1 VIIFPGFNDLA
12 CCGGGLGVEVCLI
25 RAKRVAHSQH
35 INVEDTVL
43 VQKWRKGDPNAIEQ
57 LVCKY
62 QGRIYNI
69 ILKICSNP
77 SDAAELTQD
86 TFVKVIENIDK
97 FESRSGFY
105 TWAFRIAV
113 NLTLNYRKRKAT
125 VGFTSLDAELAAGDE
140 QARQGLA
147 AILSDDRALD
157 PAQIAENRELC
168 ELIQKGIRKL
178 DDEHRA
184 VIVLRDI
191 EGMDYAQIAEVLGT
205 ELGTVK
211 SRLSR
216 ARAALRQIL
225 EAL

>member
-1 VIIFPGFNDLA
+1 M
-12 CCGGGLGVEVCLI
+12 
-25 RAKRVAHSQH
+25 AHSQQ
-35 INVEDTVL
+35 INIEDAVL
-43 VQKWRKGDPNAIEQ
+43 VQKWQKGDTAAIEK

-62 QGRIYNI
+62 QGRIYNL

-77 SDAAELTQD
+77 DDAAELMQD
-86 TFVKVIENIDK
+86 TFVKVLENIDK
-97 FESRSGFY
+97 FESRSSFY

-125 VGFTSLDAELAAGDE
+125 VGFTSLDAESASDNE
-140 QARQGLA
+140 QIGQGLA
-147 AILSDDRALD
+147 AILSYDKSPD
-157 PAQIAENRELC
+157 PALVAENKELC
-168 ELIQKGIRKL
+168 DLIQKGINKL
-178 DDEHRA
+178 DEEQRTI
-184 VIVLRDI
+184 IVLRDI
-191 EGMDYAQIAEVLGT
+191 EGMDYEQIAEVLNT

>member
-1 VIIFPGFNDLA
+1 
-12 CCGGGLGVEVCLI
+12 
-25 RAKRVAHSQH
+25 VAHSQQ
-35 INVEDTVL
+35 INIEDAVL
-43 VQKWRKGDPNAIEQ
+43 VQKWQKGDIAAIEK

-62 QGRIYNI
+62 QGRIYNL

-77 SDAAELTQD
+77 DDAAELTQD
-86 TFVKVIENIDK
+86 TFVKVLENIDK
-97 FESRSGFY
+97 FESRSSFY

-113 NLTLNYRKRKAT
+113 NLTLNHRKRKAT
-125 VGFTSLDAELAAGDE
+125 VGFTSLDAEIASEND

-147 AILSDDRALD
+147 AILSDDKSPD
-157 PAQIAENRELC
+157 PALIAENKELC
-168 ELIQKGIRKL
+168 DLIQKSISKL
-178 DDEHRA
+178 EDEQKTI
-184 VIVLRDI
+184 IVLRDI
-191 EGMDYAQIAEVLGT
+191 EGMDYEQIAEVLNT

>member
-1 VIIFPGFNDLA
+1 M
-12 CCGGGLGVEVCLI
+12 
-25 RAKRVAHSQH
+25 AHSQQ
-35 INVEDTVL
+35 INVEDAVL
-43 VQKWRKGDPNAIEQ
+43 VQKWQKGDTAAIEK

-77 SDAAELTQD
+77 DDAAELMQD
-86 TFVKVIENIDK
+86 TFVKVLENIDK
-97 FESRSGFY
+97 FESRSSFY

-125 VGFTSLDAELAAGDE
+125 VGFTSLDAESASDNE
-140 QARQGLA
+140 QVGQGLA
-147 AILSDDRALD
+147 AILSDDKSPD
-157 PAQIAENRELC
+157 PAQVAENKELC
-168 ELIQKGIRKL
+168 DLIQKGINKL
-178 DDEHRA
+178 DEEQRTI
-184 VIVLRDI
+184 IVLRDI
-191 EGMDYAQIAEVLGT
+191 EGMDYEQIAEVLDT

>member
-1 VIIFPGFNDLA
+1 
-12 CCGGGLGVEVCLI
+12 
-25 RAKRVAHSQH
+25 VAHSQQLN
-35 INVEDTVL
+35 IEDAVL
-43 VQKWRKGDPNAIEQ
+43 VQKWQKGDTAAIEK

-62 QGRIYNI
+62 QGRIYNT
-69 ILKICSNP
+69 ILKICSN
-77 SDAAELTQD
+77 SDDAAELTQD
-86 TFVKVIENIDK
+86 TFVKVLENIDK

-125 VGFTSLDAELAAGDE
+125 VGFTSLDAEMASDDE
-140 QARQGLA
+140 QTKQGLA
-147 AILSDDRALD
+147 AILSDDKSPD
-157 PAQIAENRELC
+157 PSQVAENKELC
-168 ELIQKGIRKL
+168 DLIQKGISKL
-178 DDEHRA
+178 DEEQRA
-184 VIVLRDI
+184 IIVLRDI
-191 EGMDYAQIAEVLGT
+191 EGMDYEQIAEVLDA